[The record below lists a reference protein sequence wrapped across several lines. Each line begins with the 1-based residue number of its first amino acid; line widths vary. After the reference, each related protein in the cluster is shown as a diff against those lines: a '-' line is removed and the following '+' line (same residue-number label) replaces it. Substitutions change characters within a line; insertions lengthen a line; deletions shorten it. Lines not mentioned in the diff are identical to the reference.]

1 VPSSMSSRPTGC
13 YLRVLATNTRGF
25 LPIAELQA
33 AADRALALLAP
44 RLLSLGVRR
53 HGQATRGEIR

>member
-1 VPSSMSSRPTGC
+1 VTLGC